1 MIHTRL
7 DDFFTE
13 RQLWEKVT
21 WWSEH
26 LIWHHYRD
34 NTCQCLCIWASM
46 FAYVWEMSCWQQ
58 TAVTMSASEGSNSK
72 GQANTLSVWPR
83 IPYTPVWLWNDRQS
97 FYTVHQ
103 AHQIFRPWCKM
114 LQKGSLLKGSCHFLR
129 LRSLIV
135 GRIHFSRSNSINLS
149 LVYLNHVFLNQSR
162 MLTE

>member
-7 DDFFTE
+7 DDFLQRDSYGKKSPGDQSISYDTITVTTPASACAFE
-13 RQLWEKVT
+13 QVCLHMCEKCPVDNRQLWQWVRVKDRT
-21 WWSEH
+21 
-26 LIWHHYRD
+26 RKD
-34 NTCQCLCIWASM
+34 KRTLC
-46 FAYVWEMSCWQQ
+46 
-58 TAVTMSASEGSNSK
+58 
-72 GQANTLSVWPR
+72 VWPR